1 MVFVRGILKNVD
13 APRLEEV
20 VPFRVAAAGRLLR
33 RTLQG
38 SGILSAVVSTL
49 TSRVGKQL
57 RVAGLFAGIG
67 GIELGLSRAGHESV
81 MLCEMDAGAAH
92 VLKSRFPTA
101 KLTGDVRTL
110 HTLGDANLVAA
121 GFPCQ
126 DLSQAGRTAGIG
138 GRKSGVVHHVF
149 RLIDAQ
155 KRSPTWLMLEN
166 VSFMLQLDRGRGM
179 RYLVDELESRGF
191 AWAYRV
197 VDTQAFGLPQRR
209 QRVILLASKT
219 EDPRDVLFVDDAKPV
234 QTAFDNRLWCGF
246 YWTEGLRG
254 LGWAVDAVP
263 TLKGGSTIGIPS
275 PPAIWNP
282 CDGSIATPDIR
293 DAERLQG
300 FDADWT
306 QPAWEAAGVRRGH
319 RWKLVGNAVSV
330 PVARWVGERLSRP
343 GVFDEA
349 RIGESIRPGV
359 AWPKAAFG
367 RKGTQPQAVSVS
379 MWPMAVPR
387 PRLSEFIRYELTP
400 LSARATSGFKSRL
413 DVSPLRYP
421 DEFREALRLYE
432 QRVRRPTAVA

>member
-1 MVFVRGILKNVD
+1 MCRG
-13 APRLEEV
+13 
-20 VPFRVAAAGRLLR
+20 FHHRV
-33 RTLQG
+33 QC
-38 SGILSAVVSTL
+38 
-49 TSRVGKQL
+49 QQ
-57 RVAGLFAGIG
+57 
-67 GIELGLSRAGHESV
+67 SRAH
-81 MLCEMDAGAAH
+81 
-92 VLKSRFPTA
+92 
-101 KLTGDVRTL
+101 
-110 HTLGDANLVAA
+110 
-121 GFPCQ
+121 
-126 DLSQAGRTAGIG
+126 GRA
-138 GRKSGVVHHVF
+138 F
-149 RLIDAQ
+149 R
-155 KRSPTWLMLEN
+155 
-166 VSFMLQLDRGRGM
+166 RG
-179 RYLVDELESRGF
+179 
-191 AWAYRV
+191 
-197 VDTQAFGLPQRR
+197 
-209 QRVILLASKT
+209 
-219 EDPRDVLFVDDAKPV
+219 
-234 QTAFDNRLWCGF
+234 
-246 YWTEGLRG
+246 
-254 LGWAVDAVP
+254 GWAVDAVP

-306 QPAWEAAGVRRGH
+306 QPAWEAEGVRRGH
-319 RWKLVGNAVSV
+319 RWKRVGNAVSV

-349 RIGESIRPGV
+349 RIGESVRPGV

-387 PRLSEFIRYELTP
+387 PRLSEFIRYKLTP